1 MSEFHVTHEFDEYNN
16 LTMIVTYYELV
27 FRYTFSESYLR
38 DWSHIRD
45 VSDKP
50 LVFDSGDL
58 QSWQD
63 GLKLEFPSKYN
74 QEYIDAL
81 NRAIKDPRINTPVD

>member
-1 MSEFHVTHEFDEYNN
+1 MSEFHVTHEFDEYNV
-16 LTMIVTYYELV
+16 LTMIVTYYEMT

-38 DWSHIRD
+38 EWSHIWD

-50 LVFDSGDL
+50 LVFNSGDI

-63 GLKLEFPSKYN
+63 NLELEFPSKYN